1 LSKLK
6 RIALVVIPLVFLSV
20 AYAYDVVR
28 AVVKFEI
35 PSLALLRELCII
47 ISFILIGLF
56 IENRRKALLRNGPKE
71 IGRVFFI
78 IILSLLAVGLAVIFQ
93 PQEFSGHE
101 TMNIYRSAIFMFF
114 STLIAFVLGVVALY
128 ILFTLHDMIL
138 FKRRKSTR
146 RYYIAYI
153 IFLFAAC
160 GADLPFFHLEDT
172 FLPPIFFSFAII
184 FIVVNSFKQNWI
196 VYLAKREK
204 VYSIVYSILM
214 FVALTVLDVYLA
226 SGSSSN
232 TAINA
237 YSKPLHTFIQLNA
250 IFGTIYFGVTFISTL
265 FHLPTA
271 EVFER
276 KQSEL
281 NSLHNLSRLVTQVF
295 DFNDLVNTVTQ
306 MTSEVCDARSV
317 WLELFSV
324 NIETGEM
331 SVDVVSKK
339 NITQKEIDLIGSD
352 DGTQLKRYII
362 DLQKVLLIEDIWSDR
377 RTKHLREKGFA
388 RGSLLTIPLL
398 SHGKLIGVLHAT
410 KEYQNAFDQ
419 DDIDVMTTF
428 ADHVSIAIEN
438 SRLIAKSIERE
449 RLHQEMMVAQ
459 RMQKRLLP
467 QQLPDNSSVE
477 FAAVSES
484 SFEVG
489 GDYYDVINLPNDR
502 IGIVVADVSGKGVSA
517 AFYMAEL
524 KGIVLSLSKIC
535 STPRELLICANDT
548 LMESLEKNAFI
559 SAVYAVL
566 DVSNAS
572 LTMARAGHCPVILIS
587 GNSSEL
593 LRSSGIGLGLT
604 IGAQFSQA
612 TEEREIKLKRG
623 DICIFYTDGITE
635 ARNREMEEYGY
646 ERLVKIAKDCRD
658 CSAEVMMDKILQSV
672 RTFMGQGAYTDD
684 VTLVVMKWLGDLE
697 RERMEMQE
705 IVQRV
710 LQEGDHHD

>member
-1 LSKLK
+1 M
-6 RIALVVIPLVFLSV
+6 
-20 AYAYDVVR
+20 YDVVCA
-28 AVVKFEI
+28 AVKVDI
-35 PSLALLRELCII
+35 SSLTVFRELLVIV
-47 ISFILIGLF
+47 SFTLIGLF
-56 IENRRKALLRNGPKE
+56 IENRYKTLTRNATKE
-71 IGRVFFI
+71 IGRLFFWVM
-78 IILSLLAVGLAVIFQ
+78 LSLLAIWIAIIFQ
-93 PQEFSGHE
+93 PPEFSGRE
-101 TMNIYRSAIFMFF
+101 AMNIYRSALFMIF
-114 STLIAFVLGVVALY
+114 STLIALVLAVVSLY
-128 ILFTLHDMIL
+128 ILLSLRDLIF

-146 RYYIAYI
+146 RYYLAYL

-160 GADLPFFHLEDT
+160 GADLPFFHLEGT
-172 FLPPIFFSFAII
+172 FLPLIFFSLAIV

-196 VYLAKREK
+196 VYLSKREK
-204 VYSIVYSILM
+204 IYSIVYSILM
-214 FVALTVLDVYLA
+214 FISLVMLDVYLA
-226 SGSSSN
+226 SGSGSN
-232 TAINA
+232 NAIIS
-237 YSKPLHTFIQLNA
+237 YSQPLHTFIQLNV
-250 IFGTIYFGVTFISTL
+250 IFGTIYFGVTFVSTL

-271 EVFER
+271 EVFEK

-339 NITQKEIDLIGSD
+339 NITQQEIDLIGAD
-352 DGTQLKRYII
+352 DGTQLRRYLI
-362 DLQKVLLIEDIWSDR
+362 DSQKVLLIEDIWSDR
-377 RTKHLREKGFA
+377 RTKYLKEKGFA

-467 QQLPDNSSVE
+467 QRLPDIPSVE

-489 GDYYDVINLPNDR
+489 GDYYDVINLPDER
-502 IGIVVADVSGKGVSA
+502 IGIVVGDVSGKGVSA
-517 AFYMAEL
+517 AFYMAEV

-535 STPRELLICANDT
+535 STPRELLLRANDT
-548 LMESLEKNAFI
+548 LLESLEKNAFI

-566 DVSNAS
+566 DVPHAS
-572 LTMARAGHCPVILIS
+572 LTLARAGHCPVIFIS
-587 GNSSEL
+587 GDSSEL
-593 LRSSGIGLGLT
+593 VRSSGIGLGLT
-604 IGAQFSQA
+604 NDSQFAQA
-612 TEEREIKLKRG
+612 TEEREIKLKQG

-635 ARNREMEEYGY
+635 ARNSEMEEYGY
-646 ERLVKIAKDCRD
+646 ERLVQVAGECRD
-658 CSAEVMMDKILQSV
+658 CSAEVMKDRILRSV
-672 RTFMGQGAYTDD
+672 RTFIGQGAYTDD
-684 VTLVVMKWLGDLE
+684 VTLVVVKWLGNTKE
-697 RERMEMQE
+697 
-705 IVQRV
+705 
-710 LQEGDHHD
+710 

>member
-1 LSKLK
+1 MK
-6 RIALVVIPLVFLSV
+6 RIALLVIPAVFLPV
-20 AYAYDVVR
+20 VYTYDVVR
-28 AVVKFEI
+28 AAVKFEI
-35 PSLALLRELCII
+35 SSLTVFRELFVIV
-47 ISFILIGLF
+47 SFILIGLF
-56 IENRRKALLRNGPKE
+56 IENRRKALSHNGPKE
-71 IGRVFFI
+71 IGRVFFAVV
-78 IILSLLAVGLAVIFQ
+78 LSLLAVGLAILFQ
-93 PQEFSGHE
+93 PPEFSGQE
-101 TMNIYRSAIFMFF
+101 TMSIYRSALFMFF
-114 STLIAFVLGVVALY
+114 STLIAFVLGAVSLY
-128 ILFTLHDMIL
+128 VLFTIHDMIL
-138 FKRRKSTR
+138 FKRRKSTW
-146 RYYIAYI
+146 RYYIAYLV
-153 IFLFAAC
+153 FLFAAC
-160 GADLPFFHLEDT
+160 GTDLPFFHLEDT
-172 FLPPIFFSFAII
+172 FLPPIFFSFAIV

-196 VYLAKREK
+196 VYLSKREK
-204 VYSIVYSILM
+204 IYSIVYSILM
-214 FVALTVLDVYLA
+214 FFALTILDGYLA
-226 SGSSSN
+226 SGSGSN
-232 TAINA
+232 NAIIS
-237 YSKPLHTFIQLNA
+237 YSRPLHTFIKLNA

-306 MTSEVCDARSV
+306 MTSEVCGARSV

-339 NITQKEIDLIGSD
+339 NITQQEIDLIGAD
-352 DGTQLKRYII
+352 DGTQLRRYLI
-362 DLQKVLLIEDIWSDR
+362 DSRKVLLIEDIWSDR
-377 RTKHLREKGFA
+377 RTKYLKEKGFA

-467 QQLPDNSSVE
+467 QRLPVIPSVE

-489 GDYYDVINLPNDR
+489 GDYYDIINLPDER
-502 IGIVVADVSGKGVSA
+502 IGIVVGDVSGKGVSA

-535 STPRELLICANDT
+535 STPRELLMRANDT
-548 LMESLEKNAFI
+548 LMESLEKDAFI

-566 DVSNAS
+566 DVPNAS

-587 GNSSEL
+587 GDSSEL

-604 IGAQFSQA
+604 NGSQFAQA
-612 TEEREIKLKRG
+612 TEEREIKLKQG
-623 DICIFYTDGITE
+623 DIYIFYTDGITE
-635 ARNREMEEYGY
+635 ARNAEMEEYGY
-646 ERLVKIAKDCRD
+646 ERLVQVAGECRD
-658 CSAEVMMDKILQSV
+658 CSAEVMKDKILQSV
-672 RTFMGQGAYTDD
+672 RTFIGQGAYTDD
-684 VTLVVMKWLGDLE
+684 VTLVVVKWLGNIKE
-697 RERMEMQE
+697 
-705 IVQRV
+705 
-710 LQEGDHHD
+710 

>member
-1 LSKLK
+1 L
-6 RIALVVIPLVFLSV
+6 VIPAVFLPV
-20 AYAYDVVR
+20 VYAYDVVR
-28 AVVKFEI
+28 AAVNFEI
-35 PSLALLRELCII
+35 PSLAMFRELFVFV
-47 ISFILIGLF
+47 SFTLIGLF
-56 IENRRKALLRNGPKE
+56 IENRRKALSRNTPKE
-71 IGRVFFI
+71 IGRVFFAI
-78 IILSLLAVGLAVIFQ
+78 VLSLLVVGLAIIFQ
-93 PQEFSGHE
+93 PLEFSGRE
-101 TMNIYRSAIFMFF
+101 TMNMYHSAIFMFF
-114 STLIAFVLGVVALY
+114 STLIAFILGVVTLY

-146 RYYIAYI
+146 RYYFAYL

-160 GADLPFFHLEDT
+160 GAELPFFHLEDT
-172 FLPPIFFSFAII
+172 FLPPIFFSIAIV

-196 VYLAKREK
+196 VYLSKREK
-204 VYSIVYSILM
+204 IYSIVYSILM
-214 FVALTVLDVYLA
+214 FIALIMLDVYLA
-226 SGSSSN
+226 TGSGSN
-232 TAINA
+232 NAIIS
-237 YSKPLHTFIQLNA
+237 YSRPLHTFIQLNA

-295 DFNDLVNTVTQ
+295 DFNDLVHTVTQ

-317 WLELFSV
+317 WMELFSV
-324 NIETGEM
+324 NVETGEI

-339 NITQKEIDLIGSD
+339 NITQQEIDLISTD
-352 DGTQLKRYII
+352 DGTQLRRYLL
-362 DLQKVLLIEDIWSDR
+362 DTQKVLLIEDIWSDR
-377 RTKHLREKGFA
+377 RTKYLKEKGFA
-388 RGSLLTIPLL
+388 RGSLLAIPLL
-398 SHGKLIGVLHAT
+398 SHSKLIGVLHAT

-467 QQLPDNSSVE
+467 QRLPDIPSVE

-489 GDYYDVINLPNDR
+489 GDYYDVINLPDER
-502 IGIVVADVSGKGVSA
+502 IGIVVGDVSGKGVSA

-535 STPRELLICANDT
+535 STPRELLLRANDT

-566 DVSNAS
+566 DVPHAS

-587 GNSSEL
+587 GDSSEL
-593 LRSSGIGLGLT
+593 VRPSGIGLGLT
-604 IGAQFSQA
+604 NGPQFAQA
-612 TEEREIKLKRG
+612 TEEREIKLKHG

-635 ARNREMEEYGY
+635 ARNAEMEEYGY
-646 ERLVKIAKDCRD
+646 ERLVQVAGECRD
-658 CSAEVMMDKILQSV
+658 CSAEVMKDKILQSV
-672 RTFMGQGAYTDD
+672 RTFIGQGAYTDD
-684 VTLVVMKWLGDLE
+684 VTLVVVKWLGNSE
-697 RERMEMQE
+697 E
-705 IVQRV
+705 
-710 LQEGDHHD
+710 